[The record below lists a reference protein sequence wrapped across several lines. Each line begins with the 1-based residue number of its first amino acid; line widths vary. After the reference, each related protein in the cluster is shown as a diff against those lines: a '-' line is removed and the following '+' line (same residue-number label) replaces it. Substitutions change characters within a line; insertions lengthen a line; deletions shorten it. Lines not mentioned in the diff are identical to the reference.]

1 MDLPSPF
8 VRNCYNNQPTPELSA
23 STPIANKEN
32 ALTPN
37 GAEIKRLREQILEI
51 KANER
56 RLLNE
61 NQQLKG
67 NIRTF
72 VRVRPVLKVDAVK
85 GLFCT
90 DNSVHESYQHN
101 QLLTHWN
108 RFGYHANEYSDGRH
122 VGN

>member
-8 VRNCYNNQPTPELSA
+8 VRNCYNNQPTPELSKD

-72 VRVRPVLKVDAVK
+72 VRVRPVLKSDAVK
-85 GLFCT
+85 GLCWT
-90 DNSVHESYQHN
+90 DKSVHESDQHN
-101 QLLTHWN
+101 Q
-108 RFGYHANEYSDGRH
+108 
-122 VGN
+122 